1 MGWLWQG
8 EEQLHLHGLCGG
20 YQSPEQLGSHLPR
33 SYWAEEET
41 RVLESWGLTLGA
53 GCSVGMG

>member
-1 MGWLWQG
+1 MSAWPLWR
-8 EEQLHLHGLCGG
+8 LPK
-20 YQSPEQLGSHLPR
+20 PEQLGSHLPR